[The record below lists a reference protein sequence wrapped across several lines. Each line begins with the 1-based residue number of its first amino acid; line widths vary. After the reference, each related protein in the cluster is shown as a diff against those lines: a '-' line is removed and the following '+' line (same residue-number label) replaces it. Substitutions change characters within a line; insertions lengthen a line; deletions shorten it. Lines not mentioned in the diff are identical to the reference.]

1 MYMYMYMY
9 VHYCACGERQAGL
22 SKLVAYMYIVHVAV
36 IVKCTY
42 TVVIL
47 CKVFATVCLSFM

>member
-1 MYMYMYMY
+1 MYM
-9 VHYCACGERQAGL
+9 HYCACGERQAGL
-22 SKLVAYMYIVHVAV
+22 SKLVAYMYMYIVHVAV